1 MSPRSPEPNE
11 QPVPSTERYVPPP
24 VQDSPEREH
33 QQLIGE
39 ALLSDDGRI
48 SHTPQAKTI
57 AIEALAQRMRTPTA
71 ELALAAFGLNVGSDM
86 PQRLGNHQYV
96 LVPYNE
102 QYPSLGADVL
112 HVNELDPADPRHA
125 PDKVIRMDR
134 PEADT
139 LVRQISVSEVMGA
152 WAFGSNN
159 NARVL
164 ALQEATE
171 EEFGLPRVLGWDMDS
186 KMREDVENELDY
198 SRNALRD
205 FVRTQY
211 EMTQELLAE
220 RGVSELI
227 GYRTLTWPE
236 GAPRPDW
243 ADLNVGA
250 SFQALRRPLESW
262 SAERQVASDWLETRG
277 GPGVILIDR
286 MPAQDVLSLPLTG
299 MGYLAQ
305 KEWVALPGDRPST
318 LDGVSF
324 GRNQELAAERTAAS
338 SVNVGGPALG
348 GDRTVLAEDPMSL
361 PGGQEPGPG
370 PRWQPIEIT
379 GQLDPADPFDSR
391 MIRVLDGEE
400 PYPDW
405 WPRDD
410 SGYAVTKRDLEF
422 LGINPVQIKWL
433 AEREAPMGMTPELY
447 EQFGTEMLEALR
459 QDGVDPSAVDIRL
472 KGTGAGFFSGMHK
485 TLPRE
490 EDLPDNP
497 EAAQRLQ
504 KWFGDSRDRPLRR
517 PHDAMWRLGLE
528 SVPSDFD
535 LDINSTPMIRVARQ
549 HWREHH
555 SDRYPGDFMGGHGYL
570 DKQAVKGAF
579 PSLAE
584 WSNKWEKKLGR
595 ELSLGAF
602 ESSGPIN
609 ATKFGR
615 TISGHFRDSDWI
627 IHNTDNPWHAP
638 AEPRRQ
644 MEADAGGKGPDR
656 ALADR
661 VVVNDL
667 LAERGHR
674 EASRFDM
681 LVTGMSPEDADA
693 AISAWEALGKPETA
707 REREARGGAE
717 QTTPEAA
724 QGRTQEPT
732 ATSEPTR
739 EQSSE
744 PTGNLGNTPEP
755 SRESPAP
762 SADREKAP
770 ERHQGAGGQSTART
784 SSAIWGTPQPRLESL
799 AAQRTEWALYDD
811 LHGYGRRPRTLTV
824 RTPSQAPGVYE
835 ALLHPKTGAAYER
848 DQRQAESGDR
858 GYGE

>member
-1 MSPRSPEPNE
+1 
-11 QPVPSTERYVPPP
+11 
-24 VQDSPEREH
+24 
-33 QQLIGE
+33 
-39 ALLSDDGRI
+39 
-48 SHTPQAKTI
+48 
-57 AIEALAQRMRTPTA
+57 
-71 ELALAAFGLNVGSDM
+71 
-86 PQRLGNHQYV
+86 
-96 LVPYNE
+96 
-102 QYPSLGADVL
+102 
-112 HVNELDPADPRHA
+112 
-125 PDKVIRMDR
+125 MDR

-139 LVRQISVSEVMGA
+139 LIRQIAVSEVMGA
-152 WAFGSNN
+152 WAYGSNN
-159 NARVL
+159 NARSL
-164 ALQEATE
+164 ALQEATK
-171 EEFGLPRVLGWDMDS
+171 EEFNLPRVLEWRPDAETHK
-186 KMREDVENELDY
+186 KMKIELLY
-198 SRNALRD
+198 NRNALRD

-211 EMTQELLAE
+211 EMTQEMLAE

-227 GYRTLTWPE
+227 GYRTLTWQE

-262 SAERQVASDWLETRG
+262 SADRQVAAVWLETRG
-277 GPGVILIDR
+277 GPGVILADR

-299 MGYLAQ
+299 MGYLGQ

-318 LDGVSF
+318 LDGVYL
-324 GRNQELAAERTAAS
+324 GRGQELSAEQTAAS
-338 SVNVGGPALG
+338 SVNVGAPALDG
-348 GDRTVLAEDPMSL
+348 ETTLLNAPAEDPEGQD
-361 PGGQEPGPG
+361 PGFG

-391 MIRVLDGEE
+391 MIRILDGEE

-410 SGYAVTKRDLEF
+410 SGYAITKRDLEF
-422 LGINPVQIKWL
+422 LGIDPVQIKWL

-490 EDLPDNP
+490 EELPDNP
-497 EAAQRLQ
+497 EAAQRLRE
-504 KWFGDSRDRPLRR
+504 WFGDSRDRPLRR

-609 ATKFGR
+609 ATKLGR

-627 IHNTDNPWHAP
+627 IHNTDNPWHEP
-638 AEPRRQ
+638 AGPRRQ
-644 MEADAGGKGPDR
+644 VEVEADGQGPDR
-656 ALADR
+656 TLADR
-661 VVVNDL
+661 VLVNGL

-674 EASRFDM
+674 EASRFEM
-681 LVTGMSPEDADA
+681 LASGMSPEEVDA
-693 AISAWEALGKPETA
+693 AVSAWEGLGKPETA
-707 REREARGGAE
+707 REREARGGAA
-717 QTTPEAA
+717 QTTPESA
-724 QGRTQEPT
+724 QERAQEPT
-732 ATSEPTR
+732 ATPEPAR
-739 EQSSE
+739 EQPSR
-744 PTGNLGNTPEP
+744 PTARPDNAPEP

-762 SADREKAP
+762 STSRAEAP
-770 ERHQGAGGQSTART
+770 ERHQGADGQSAART
-784 SSAIWGTPQPRLESL
+784 SSAVWETPKPRLESM
-799 AAQRTEWALYDD
+799 AAHRTEWALYDD
-811 LHGYGRRPRTLTV
+811 LHGYGRRPRMLTV
-824 RTPSQAPGVYE
+824 RTPSQAPGHYE

-848 DQRQAESGDR
+848 DQRQAEPGDR

>member
-1 MSPRSPEPNE
+1 MPPQEREPE
-11 QPVPSTERYVPPP
+11 QPVPLSEPYVPPP
-24 VQDSPEREH
+24 AQESPERIR
-33 QQLIGE
+33 QQRIGE
-39 ALLSDDGRI
+39 ALLSDGGRI
-48 SHTPQAKTI
+48 SDTSQAKTI
-57 AIEALAQRMRTPTA
+57 AIEALARRMRSSTGQLVSAAIGLKVGTDMA
-71 ELALAAFGLNVGSDM
+71 E
-86 PQRLGNHQYV
+86 RLGDHRYV
-96 LVPYNE
+96 LVPHNE
-102 QYPSLGADVL
+102 RYPSIGADVL
-112 HVNELDPADPRHA
+112 HVDELDPERPEHA
-125 PDKVIRMDR
+125 PDRVVRMDQ

-139 LVRQISVSEVMGA
+139 LVRQISVSEIMGA
-152 WAFGSNN
+152 WAYGSNN
-159 NARVL
+159 NVRVF
-164 ALQEATE
+164 AIQEATQ
-171 EEFGLPRVLGWDMDS
+171 EEFGLTQALDWNLDAQTR
-186 KMREDVENELDY
+186 KDVDIELACN
-198 SRNALRD
+198 RHTLRD

-211 EMTQELLAE
+211 EMTQEVLAE
-220 RGVSELI
+220 RGISELI
-227 GYRTLTWPE
+227 GYRAMSWQE

-243 ADLNVGA
+243 LGLNVGDG
-250 SFQALRRPLESW
+250 FQARHRPLASW
-262 SAERQVASDWLETRG
+262 SADRQIVADWLETRG
-277 GPGVILIDR
+277 APGAILVDR
-286 MPAQDVLSLPLTG
+286 TPARDVLSVPTTG
-299 MGYLAQ
+299 MGYFAQ
-305 KEWVALPGDRPST
+305 MEWVALPGDRPST
-318 LDGVSF
+318 LDGVYL
-324 GRNQELAAERTAAS
+324 GRSQQLAAEQTAAS
-338 SVNVGGPALG
+338 SVNVGAPALDG
-348 GDRTVLAEDPMSL
+348 ETPTLPNSSVEDPAGQD
-361 PGGQEPGPG
+361 PGSGS
-370 PRWQPIEIT
+370 RWQPIEIT
-379 GQLDPADPFDSR
+379 GRLDPADPLDSR

-433 AEREAPMGMTPELY
+433 AKREAPMGMTPELY

-490 EDLPDNP
+490 EELPDNP

-504 KWFGDSRDRPLRR
+504 EWFGDSRDRPLRR

-549 HWREHH
+549 HWREQH

-609 ATKFGR
+609 ATKLGR

-627 IHNTDNPWHAP
+627 IHNTDNPWHTTA
-638 AEPRRQ
+638 APRRQ
-644 MEADAGGKGPDR
+644 MEADAGGQGPDR

-661 VVVNDL
+661 VIVNSL

-674 EASRFDM
+674 EASRFEM
-681 LVTGMSPEDADA
+681 LAYGMSPEEVDT
-693 AISAWEALGKPETA
+693 AISKWKALGKPETA
-707 REREARGGAE
+707 REREARPGAA
-717 QTTPEAA
+717 QTTLEAA
-724 QGRTQEPT
+724 QERVQEPT
-732 ATSEPTR
+732 ATPEPAR
-739 EQSSE
+739 EARR
-744 PTGNLGNTPEP
+744 PTARPENAPEP
-755 SRESPAP
+755 SRESPTP
-762 SADREKAP
+762 SASREKAP
-770 ERHQGAGGQSTART
+770 EHHQGTGDQTAART
-784 SSAIWGTPQPRLESL
+784 SSAIWGTPQPRLESM
-799 AAQRTEWALYDD
+799 AAHRTEWALYDD

-824 RTPSQAPGVYE
+824 RTPSQAPGHYE

>member
-1 MSPRSPEPNE
+1 
-11 QPVPSTERYVPPP
+11 
-24 VQDSPEREH
+24 
-33 QQLIGE
+33 
-39 ALLSDDGRI
+39 
-48 SHTPQAKTI
+48 
-57 AIEALAQRMRTPTA
+57 
-71 ELALAAFGLNVGSDM
+71 
-86 PQRLGNHQYV
+86 
-96 LVPYNE
+96 
-102 QYPSLGADVL
+102 
-112 HVNELDPADPRHA
+112 
-125 PDKVIRMDR
+125 
-134 PEADT
+134 
-139 LVRQISVSEVMGA
+139 
-152 WAFGSNN
+152 
-159 NARVL
+159 
-164 ALQEATE
+164 
-171 EEFGLPRVLGWDMDS
+171 
-186 KMREDVENELDY
+186 
-198 SRNALRD
+198 
-205 FVRTQY
+205 
-211 EMTQELLAE
+211 
-220 RGVSELI
+220 
-227 GYRTLTWPE
+227 
-236 GAPRPDW
+236 
-243 ADLNVGA
+243 
-250 SFQALRRPLESW
+250 
-262 SAERQVASDWLETRG
+262 
-277 GPGVILIDR
+277 
-286 MPAQDVLSLPLTG
+286 
-299 MGYLAQ
+299 
-305 KEWVALPGDRPST
+305 
-318 LDGVSF
+318 
-324 GRNQELAAERTAAS
+324 
-338 SVNVGGPALG
+338 
-348 GDRTVLAEDPMSL
+348 MSL
-361 PGGQEPGPG
+361 PDGQDPGFG

-504 KWFGDSRDRPLRR
+504 EWFGDSRDRPLRR

-609 ATKFGR
+609 ATKLGR

-644 MEADAGGKGPDR
+644 VEADAGGKGPDR
-656 ALADR
+656 ELADR
-661 VVVNDL
+661 VVVNGL
-667 LAERGHR
+667 SAERGHR
-674 EASRFDM
+674 EASRFEM
-681 LVTGMSPEDADA
+681 LASGMSPGEVDA
-693 AISAWEALGKPETA
+693 AVFAWEGLGKPETA
-707 REREARGGAE
+707 REREASSGAA
-717 QTTPEAA
+717 QTTPETA
-724 QGRTQEPT
+724 QERAQEPT
-732 ATSEPTR
+732 ATSEPAR

-762 SADREKAP
+762 STSREEAP
-770 ERHQGAGGQSTART
+770 ERHQGADGQSAART
-784 SSAIWGTPQPRLESL
+784 SSAVWETPKPRLESM
-799 AAQRTEWALYDD
+799 AAHRTEWALYDD

-824 RTPSQAPGVYE
+824 RTPSQAPGHYE